1 MEPNTVQ
8 APPQPLQPD
17 LTCESCHVVSPATF
31 FFCPNCGHN
40 LRPKPLSTTILKQTG
55 LYLLAFLLPPL
66 GLWPGIRYLKGKTDA
81 EKIVGAVLVIL
92 TVVSIILTLWFFLGA
107 INSFKA
113 ALGTQQI
120 PPSLL
125 Q

>member
-1 MEPNTVQ
+1 MEPNAVQ
-8 APPQPLQPD
+8 APPPQPD
-17 LTCESCHVVSPATF
+17 IICESCHTVSPATF

-40 LRPKPLSTTILKQTG
+40 LRPKPLSTTILKQAG

-66 GLWPGIRYLKGKTDA
+66 GLWPGIKYLKGKTDA

-92 TVVSIILTLWFFLGA
+92 TVVSIIITLWLFLGA
-107 INSFKA
+107 LNSFQK
-113 ALGTQQI
+113 LFIGQPI